1 MHPSGVTGSHFI
13 RRLLSAASVV
23 AALAAL
29 PCPGRA
35 SAPLTVQTL
44 GSVEV
49 SLPKGAKLPLSL
61 QVTQDGRALT
71 MATKEPL
78 WPRSSWSYGKVAA

>member
-29 PCPGRA
+29 QRA